1 LPETLDVGKISPI
14 RTLGNVFFC
23 LTPFCEGAMI
33 NAGEVNADQMY
44 HLGQVTGRMHKLLS
58 LIPQRKVD
66 WTPNWDDLCHKWLQ
80 NWKKANVQGRSEAVI
95 QGIESQRVILEQL
108 DLSFFDDCEI
118 GWTHWDLFV
127 DNLLFF
133 EKEVSAILDFD
144 RVTVI
149 YPELDISRAVLSC
162 ALKEDVLRPEVVA
175 AFLDGYN
182 EIRPFTSGELV
193 RPIKLL
199 WCHESPKWIRPYRTL
214 VVRYKC
220 YIRLR

>member
-1 LPETLDVGKISPI
+1 
-14 RTLGNVFFC
+14 
-23 LTPFCEGAMI
+23 MI

-127 DNLLFF
+127 DNLLFLRRKF
-133 EKEVSAILDFD
+133 QLFWTLIGSRSSI
-144 RVTVI
+144 RNW
-149 YPELDISRAVLSC
+149 ISPVLSFP
-162 ALKEDVLRPEVVA
+162 AL
-175 AFLDGYN
+175 
-182 EIRPFTSGELV
+182 
-193 RPIKLL
+193 
-199 WCHESPKWIRPYRTL
+199 
-214 VVRYKC
+214 
-220 YIRLR
+220 